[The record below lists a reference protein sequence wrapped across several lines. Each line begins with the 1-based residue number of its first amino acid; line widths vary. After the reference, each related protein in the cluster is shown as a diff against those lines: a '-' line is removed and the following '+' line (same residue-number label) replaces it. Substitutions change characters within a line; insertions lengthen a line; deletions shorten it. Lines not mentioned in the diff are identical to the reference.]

1 MSRRVEIAGNILA
14 EVLNYILIAAL
25 QAVLFLDVVR
35 QWPGNVRMF
44 FPVLVPVLFY
54 LMRELCGSRLL
65 FFGIHVL
72 APWLLAAFWGRNL
85 PEKIIFGATAVLL
98 SLLSVHRRLTRKERG
113 REVVL
118 PLAAACLFFA
128 LYLLDVYQ
136 AQGGNVE
143 FLIFLMIG
151 YALLYFLYLYLVHF
165 LHYMD
170 VNRRTTEN
178 IPVERAFASSF
189 GLVLGFLFICAAAI
203 CLSADRRAFVWLGEI
218 IRKGLFAALS
228 FLASLLPKGGEAAG
242 EIVQEAQE
250 NAGMFMMPMEQG
262 EASPLSRILD
272 GLFFLLS
279 AAATAAAVA
288 AVLFGFLRLVNAA
301 FGSSG
306 KKTAGRE
313 KYGGDKIERL
323 ARSERAKEQKREL
336 LFAAKTPGQAIRR
349 LYFVSMRR
357 KYYRKRDEK
366 EEKLLLGGTA
376 RECGRILFPE
386 KGSAAYE
393 FSRLYE
399 KARYGQE
406 PCSREDVRRMKRL
419 SGELLK

>member
-14 EVLNYILIAAL
+14 EVLNYILLAAL

-35 QWPGNVRMF
+35 QWPGNARIF
-44 FPVLVPVLFY
+44 FPVLVPILFY
-54 LMRELCGSRLL
+54 LTRELCGSKLV
-65 FFGIHVL
+65 FFGVHIL
-72 APWLLAAFWGRNL
+72 APWLLTVLWGRNL
-85 PEKIIFGATAVLL
+85 PEKIIFGSTAVLL
-98 SLLSVHRRLTRKERG
+98 SLLSVHRRLTRDERG

-118 PLAAACLFFA
+118 PLVAACLFFA

-136 AQGGNVE
+136 AQGGNVG

-178 IPVERAFASSF
+178 IPVERAFVSSF
-189 GLVLGFLFICAAAI
+189 GLVMGFLFICAAAI
-203 CLSADRRAFVWLGEI
+203 LLGADRRAFVWLGEI
-218 IRKGLFAALS
+218 IRKGLIAALS
-228 FLASLLPKGGEAAG
+228 FLVSLLPRGGEAAG
-242 EIVQEAQE
+242 EIAQQAQE
-250 NAGMFMMPMEQG
+250 SAGMFMMPMEQG
-262 EASPLSRILD
+262 EASPLSKILD
-272 GLFFLLS
+272 GIFFLLS
-279 AAATAAAVA
+279 AAATAGAAA
-288 AVLFGFLRLVNAA
+288 GILFGFFRLVNAA
-301 FGSSG
+301 FGASG
-306 KKTAGRE
+306 KTKTGRG
-313 KYGGDKIERL
+313 KQGGDKIERL
-323 ARSERAKEQKREL
+323 ARSERRKEQKKEP

-349 LYFVSMRR
+349 LYFVSMKR

-376 RECGRILFPE
+376 RECSRNLFPE
-386 KGSAAYE
+386 KGGMADE
-393 FSRLYE
+393 FSCLYE